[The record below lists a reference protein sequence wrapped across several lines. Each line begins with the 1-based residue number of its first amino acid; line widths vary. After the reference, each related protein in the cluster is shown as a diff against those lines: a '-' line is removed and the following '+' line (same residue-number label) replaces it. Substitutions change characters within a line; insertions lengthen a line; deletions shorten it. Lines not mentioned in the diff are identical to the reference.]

1 MVAYAELYIDAG
13 ATFNDTIT
21 IADDVTSANLN
32 LFSYSVETIKLKR
45 APSSANASGNIS
57 AAIIDGPNGQ
67 IQMTMTAANT
77 SLMKPGRYIY
87 SVFIS
92 DGATVSKIMEGTVF
106 VSPKV
111 N

>member
-1 MVAYAELYIDAG
+1 MSAYAELYIDAG

-32 LFSYSVETIKLKR
+32 LSSYTIDTIKLKR
-45 APSSANASGNIS
+45 AATSANASGNIITS
-57 AAIIDGPNGQ
+57 ISDGPNGA

-77 SLMKPGRYIY
+77 SLLKAGRYIY
-87 SVFIS
+87 SVFINN
-92 DGATVSKIMEGTVF
+92 GATVSKVMEGTVF